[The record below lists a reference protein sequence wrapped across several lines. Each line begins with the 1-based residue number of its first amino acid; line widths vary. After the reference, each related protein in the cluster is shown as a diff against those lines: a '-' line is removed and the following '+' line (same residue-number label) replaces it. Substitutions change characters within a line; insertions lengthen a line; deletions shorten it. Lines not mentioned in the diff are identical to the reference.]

1 MLSKFL
7 IPKWAIRHEKVNLSA
22 TVLAEASIDFLPL
35 QFKPII
41 DGLKQFNMPN
51 PLVSIVIPAYNE
63 EKNLLKTLSS
73 LSQLKPNY
81 PTELIVANNNS
92 TDQTQKILDL
102 CGVKSVFEKRQGI
115 SYARQAGL
123 EATRGAYI
131 LSADADTIYP
141 PDWGNLFVD
150 TLINNPDV
158 ACVYGRYSF
167 LPHNLSRWSRVG
179 LAIHEMLAEIA
190 FSLRSKERECVNV
203 MGFNF
208 AYRRTDGL
216 QVGGFK
222 HNLNRKVTQR
232 SEDGW
237 MALELSRLGKVRLVS
252 AQSRVWTSDRR
263 LLDDG
268 SLFKAFVARV
278 KRYLN
283 NWLAPTVSVSQ
294 KQG

>member
-1 MLSKFL
+1 
-7 IPKWAIRHEKVNLSA
+7 
-22 TVLAEASIDFLPL
+22 
-35 QFKPII
+35 
-41 DGLKQFNMPN
+41 
-51 PLVSIVIPAYNE
+51 
-63 EKNLLKTLSS
+63 
-73 LSQLKPNY
+73 
-81 PTELIVANNNS
+81 
-92 TDQTQKILDL
+92 
-102 CGVKSVFEKRQGI
+102 
-115 SYARQAGL
+115 
-123 EATRGAYI
+123 
-131 LSADADTIYP
+131 
-141 PDWGNLFVD
+141 
-150 TLINNPDV
+150 
-158 ACVYGRYSF
+158 
-167 LPHNLSRWSRVG
+167 
-179 LAIHEMLAEIA
+179 
-190 FSLRSKERECVNV
+190 